1 MILLIYR
8 RWIRLLFGREFN
20 LPDVLSIWD
29 LIFSLS
35 KGNIQTELD
44 FSIIEFISTSML
56 LNISELCKNCIIKN
70 SI

>member
-56 LNISELCKNCIIKN
+56 LNISELCKNYY
-70 SI
+70 